1 MVARECTFPW
11 ETTIMATRIVID
23 KAGRLVIPKPLRD
36 ELKLSPGDEL
46 EVECDGDRI
55 TLCAV
60 RPQVLLKKEM
70 GVWVYQ
76 GRPTNASV
84 TELIDREREKRLLD
98 VIR

>member
-1 MVARECTFPW
+1 MVATEYKFPW
-11 ETTIMATRIVID
+11 AATIMTTRIVID
-23 KAGRLVIPKPLRD
+23 RTGRVVIPKPLRD
-36 ELKLSPGDEL
+36 ELELNPGDEL
-46 EVECDGDRI
+46 QLESDGDRI
-55 TLCAV
+55 TLCPV

-76 GRPTNASV
+76 GRPTDASV

>member
-1 MVARECTFPW
+1 MT
-11 ETTIMATRIVID
+11 TRIVID
-23 KAGRLVIPKPLRD
+23 KAGRVVIPKPLRD
-36 ELKLSPGDEL
+36 ELELNPGDEL
-46 EVECDGDRI
+46 QLQCDGDRI
-55 TLCAV
+55 TLCPV

-76 GRPTNASV
+76 GRPTEASV